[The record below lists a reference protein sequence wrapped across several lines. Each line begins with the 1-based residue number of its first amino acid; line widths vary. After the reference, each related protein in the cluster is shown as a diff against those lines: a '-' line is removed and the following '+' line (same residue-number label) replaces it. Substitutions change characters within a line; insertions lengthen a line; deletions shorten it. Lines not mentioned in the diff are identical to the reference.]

1 MREKKAILLAVA
13 EEVFQ
18 QRTEKDWYL
27 SKLDRLLQGAPP
39 AQFYLT
45 FSSAARKTSKDSL
58 QLTEDQVR
66 RMQAIQPA
74 FNLSTWTVDE
84 LARVAFM
91 SCLPTENNQATL
103 GKLID
108 AADMRESVAL
118 YKGLIFLDNAEEF
131 TLRAIDGLRTN
142 ISHVFDAI
150 ALDNAFPTQYFE
162 EDPWNQMVLKAL
174 FMQRP
179 IYRIWDLD
187 ERRNKTLALI
197 MRDYAQERWSGHRQ
211 VSPELW
217 RSVAGYGDE
226 NFLPEF
232 DKMLKSEYE
241 LEQFAA
247 AKAIIESKLPQSE
260 SMLQAAGIN
269 KDSLPSWDEI
279 GRQAEIEASN

>member
-1 MREKKAILLAVA
+1 
-13 EEVFQ
+13 
-18 QRTEKDWYL
+18 
-27 SKLDRLLQGAPP
+27 
-39 AQFYLT
+39 
-45 FSSAARKTSKDSL
+45 
-58 QLTEDQVR
+58 
-66 RMQAIQPA
+66 MQAIQPA

>member
-118 YKGLIFLDNAEEF
+118 YKGLIFLDNAE
-131 TLRAIDGLRTN
+131 D
-142 ISHVFDAI
+142 
-150 ALDNAFPTQYFE
+150 
-162 EDPWNQMVLKAL
+162 
-174 FMQRP
+174 
-179 IYRIWDLD
+179 
-187 ERRNKTLALI
+187 
-197 MRDYAQERWSGHRQ
+197 
-211 VSPELW
+211 
-217 RSVAGYGDE
+217 
-226 NFLPEF
+226 
-232 DKMLKSEYE
+232 
-241 LEQFAA
+241 
-247 AKAIIESKLPQSE
+247 
-260 SMLQAAGIN
+260 
-269 KDSLPSWDEI
+269 
-279 GRQAEIEASN
+279 

>member
-1 MREKKAILLAVA
+1 
-13 EEVFQ
+13 
-18 QRTEKDWYL
+18 
-27 SKLDRLLQGAPP
+27 
-39 AQFYLT
+39 
-45 FSSAARKTSKDSL
+45 
-58 QLTEDQVR
+58 
-66 RMQAIQPA
+66 
-74 FNLSTWTVDE
+74 
-84 LARVAFM
+84 
-91 SCLPTENNQATL
+91 
-103 GKLID
+103 
-108 AADMRESVAL
+108 
-118 YKGLIFLDNAEEF
+118 
-131 TLRAIDGLRTN
+131 
-142 ISHVFDAI
+142 
-150 ALDNAFPTQYFE
+150 
-162 EDPWNQMVLKAL
+162 
-174 FMQRP
+174 MQRP